1 MFKTVLAMVLERRF
15 SFQSLTLEALMTQ
28 KTGKDGEWWGKAVI
42 FNKANVSVFLV
53 SGVPQDNYFKGHEN
67 SFIKV

>member
-1 MFKTVLAMVLERRF
+1 
-15 SFQSLTLEALMTQ
+15 MTQ